1 MSTPTSSSLVEEETV
16 PTYEPQ
22 RFYPAKLGDVLGSR
36 YTVASKL
43 GFGTNST
50 IWLCRD
56 SKRQEHVAV
65 KVCALGQKF
74 RDSVARTQAES
85 EQAVTAFFGS
95 IQIEHPGIN
104 SLRLLRGHFDV
115 QGPRGTHPCLVHTPL
130 GMNLLQLR
138 NIMPNQ
144 MLPTPLLQHTLLR
157 VSFGLDLLHQAGVIH
172 TDLSPNNILIS
183 VPDTTI
189 FSQID
194 KAESE
199 HPSILKSTG
208 DRTIYGSR
216 PLPVTQGIPV
226 ICDFGESRMGQPG
239 QKYRGDVMPDFYRA
253 PEVILGMEWDE
264 KIDIW
269 CVGLMDLFQGT
280 RLFYALKDRILNDE
294 QHLAEMAS
302 LMGPPPKAFLER
314 SPKCREYWDADGNWI
329 ASTPIPEQSFDMRE
343 AQLKGEDHQLL
354 LALVKKV
361 FRWLPEERATAQE
374 LTEDPFL
381 TQFLKKN

>member
-1 MSTPTSSSLVEEETV
+1 MSTPTSSSPVEEETV

-22 RFYPAKLGDVLGSR
+22 RFYPAKLGEVFDSR
-36 YTVASKL
+36 YTVVSKL

-56 SKRQEHVAV
+56 SKSQEYVAV
-65 KVCALGQKF
+65 KVCALRQKF
-74 RDSVARTQAES
+74 RDSEARTQAES
-85 EQAVTAFFGS
+85 EQAVAAFFNS

-104 SLRLLRGHFDV
+104 SLRLLRSHFEV
-115 QGPRGTHPCLVHTPL
+115 QGPHGTHPCLVHTPL
-130 GMNLLQLR
+130 GMNLLQL
-138 NIMPNQ
+138 
-144 MLPTPLLQHTLLR
+144 H
-157 VSFGLDLLHQAGVIH
+157 
-172 TDLSPNNILIS
+172 LSPNNILIS
-183 VPDTTI
+183 VPDTNI

-199 HPSILKSTG
+199 HPTILKTTRG
-208 DRTIYGSR
+208 RTIYGSR
-216 PLPVTQGIPV
+216 PLPITQGIPV

-239 QKYRGDVMPDFYRA
+239 QKYRGGMMPDFYRA

-269 CVGLMDLFQGT
+269 CVGLMIWDLFQGT

-294 QHLAEMAS
+294 QHLAEMVS

-343 AQLKGEDHQLL
+343 AQLKGEDHHLL
-354 LALVKKV
+354 LALVKKI
-361 FRWLPEERATAQE
+361 FRWLPEERATAQD
-374 LTEDPFL
+374 LTEDAFL

>member
-1 MSTPTSSSLVEEETV
+1 MSIPTSSSPVEEETV

-22 RFYPAKLGDVLGSR
+22 RFYPAKLGEVLDSR
-36 YTVASKL
+36 YTDVSKL
-43 GFGTNST
+43 GYGTNST

-56 SKRQEHVAV
+56 SN
-65 KVCALGQKF
+65 
-74 RDSVARTQAES
+74 DARTQADS
-85 EQAVTAFFGS
+85 EQAVTAFFNS

-104 SLRLLRGHFDV
+104 SLSLLRSHFEV
-115 QGPRGTHPCLVHTPL
+115 QGPHGTHPCLVHMSL

-144 MLPTPLLQHTLLR
+144 VLPTPLLQHTLLR

-172 TDLSPNNILIS
+172 TGMS
-183 VPDTTI
+183 
-189 FSQID
+189 FFFRID

-199 HPSILKSTG
+199 HPTILKITG

-216 PLPVTQGIPV
+216 PLPVTQGNPV
-226 ICDFGESRMGQPG
+226 ICDFGESRMGEPG
-239 QKYRGDVMPDFYRA
+239 QEHRGDVMPDFHRA

-264 KIDIW
+264 KIDMW
-269 CVGLMDLFQGT
+269 CVGLMFTYKRSGIYSRVLAYST
-280 RLFYALKDRILNDE
+280 PSRIE
-294 QHLAEMAS
+294 S
-302 LMGPPPKAFLER
+302 LMTSDIFPRRFRSWVPLRKLAFLER
-314 SPKCREYWDADGNWI
+314 SPKCREYWDVDGNWR

-354 LALVKKV
+354 LALVKKI
-361 FRWLPEERATAQE
+361 FGWLPEERATAQD

-381 TQFLKKN
+381 TQFLKKT